1 MVPRQL
7 WGKLK
12 QPFLFLSSAS
22 LLLGLALLV
31 VQPNVAPVA
40 YFFLCLAGFCFL
52 ACLLTCVVEMG
63 LQSMQ
68 SSRQTENPEASG
80 NARDNEAFEVPT
92 YEQAVVAMDSQSQ
105 QHLQELEQPPPYS
118 SVVIP
123 PGVEGAQPSQL
134 ERPSSGRL
142 KRRVGSEGTMTRRGN
157 PGRVLRL
164 RGARIVSTA
173 PDLQSLR
180 VAPKLEP
187 ATPPPAYE
195 MCSAHPEDD
204 SVFYEDKWIIP

>member
-7 WGKLK
+7 WEKLK
-12 QPFLFLSSAS
+12 QSFLFLSSAS

-31 VQPNVAPVA
+31 IQPNIAPFA

-52 ACLLTCVVEMG
+52 ACLLSCVVERS
-63 LQSMQ
+63 LRSRQ
-68 SSRQTENPEASG
+68 SSRQTENSEAPG

-92 YEQAVVAMDSQSQ
+92 YEQAVVMDSETQH
-105 QHLQELEQPPPYS
+105 HLQELEQPPPYS
-118 SVVIP
+118 SVVIA

-134 ERPSSGRL
+134 ERPSPGRL
-142 KRRVGSEGTMTRRGN
+142 KRRVGSEGTMSRRGN
-157 PGRVLRL
+157 PGGALRL
-164 RGARIVSTA
+164 RGPRVASTA

-187 ATPPPAYE
+187 TTPPPAYDINF
-195 MCSAHPEDD
+195 AYPEDD
-204 SVFYEDKWIIP
+204 NVFYEDKWILP

>member
-31 VQPNVAPVA
+31 IQPDVAPVS

-52 ACLLTCVVEMG
+52 ACLLACAVERG
-63 LQSMQ
+63 LRSMQ
-68 SSRQTENPEASG
+68 SSRQD
-80 NARDNEAFEVPT
+80 NAAFEVPT
-92 YEQAVVAMDSQSQ
+92 YEQAVVVMDSQSQ

-118 SVVIP
+118 SVVISP
-123 PGVEGAQPSQL
+123 EVEGAQPSQL
-134 ERPSSGRL
+134 ERPNPGRL
-142 KRRVGSEGTMTRRGN
+142 KRRVGSEGTMSRRGN
-157 PGRVLRL
+157 PGRPLRL
-164 RGARIVSTA
+164 RGPRVVSTA

-187 ATPPPAYE
+187 ATPPPDYE
-195 MCSAHPEDD
+195 ICFPHPEDD
-204 SVFYEDKWIIP
+204 NVFYEDKWILP